1 MNFPPQDCL
10 LEGNLRWAILR
21 LKEGDLSSGS
31 FDLQNKIQSEIKAKW
46 MMAFL
51 AFEDG
56 SKKDG
61 FIADLRIIASHV
73 FLLRFCISGF
83 ADAHYCISGAFG
95 AKQ

>member
-1 MNFPPQDCL
+1 MT
-10 LEGNLRWAILR
+10 GGLRIAHHRIAPKRAILR

-46 MMAFL
+46 MMVFL

-61 FIADLRIIASHV
+61 FIAALSIIASQV